1 MSLFERFPPVVLETI
16 LTHLAGLFLAGAG
29 NDATAARHAAAQML
43 TAYQP
48 LTAEELCLAASI
60 ICFSFQALEALAQAA
75 DPNLPITRTLRL
87 RSGAVSLNREANKA
101 RNQLTQLQKAR
112 QQAQPAPAEQA
123 QPVQPEPQ
131 PTPATTLAMPAKSPP
146 SIQTEADRQQ
156 ELRIAAS
163 LKRAEARVAACQN
176 TATAPNAIPTNAT
189 AHHHQ
194 PIAHA
199 V

>member
-112 QQAQPAPAEQA
+112 QQAQP
-123 QPVQPEPQ
+123 VQPEPQ